1 MLGFSKIKIGVINLK
16 SHNLFSIL
24 QAMKNIGYKTK
35 IVENYKEIIK
45 TDMIILPG
53 VGSFKYAMN
62 YLNKT
67 GLKDELLKHTII
79 KRKSLF
85 GICLGMQ
92 LLFTK
97 SEEFGKTKGL
107 NLFQG
112 KVKKINTNNKKVPHI
127 GWNNIKKK
135 NRFFLP
141 KKVLTKKFYFTHSF
155 YCEPKN
161 INDIHTETKYDNL
174 IFCSSVIKKNII
186 GTQFHPEKSGEAGL
200 TILKEI
206 KNIL

>member
-141 KKVLTKKFYFTHSF
+141 KKVFTKKFYFTHSF

-174 IFCSSVIKKNII
+174 IFCSSVIKENII